1 MAQATFFRGTL
12 DKLKVVPEFYHIA
25 EFKTAGN
32 TFTEKKFTP
41 AHREEVQGLLTS
53 IYDSY
58 LTDTASA
65 RGIDRAAFES
75 LVNRGPFSSSAALEA
90 KVVDKLAY
98 WDQLQDCFKHD
109 NR

>member
-1 MAQATFFRGTL
+1 MMAQATFFRGTL

-41 AHREEVQGLLTS
+41 AHREEVEGLLNS
-53 IYDSY
+53 VYAQY
-58 LTDTASA
+58 LTDASTG
-65 RGIDRAAFES
+65 RSMDRAAFEA
-75 LVNRGPFSSSAALEA
+75 LVNRGPFLFERRR
-90 KVVDKLAY
+90 LRE
-98 WDQLQDCFKHD
+98 